1 MPYRDMAAQPRA
13 RLTARQVPGGSRQER
28 NRIVLLLA
36 EWIQQAEAGGE
47 LRRNIRRDGNKH
59 AA

>member
-1 MPYRDMAAQPRA
+1 MPYRGMAAHPPA
-13 RLTARQVPGGSRQER
+13 LIARQVPGGPRQER

-36 EWIQQAEAGGE
+36 EWIQQAEAGGGV
-47 LRRNIRRDGNKH
+47 RRNIRRDGNKH

>member
-1 MPYRDMAAQPRA
+1 MPYRGMAAHPRG
-13 RLTARQVPGGSRQER
+13 LIARQVPGGPRQER

-47 LRRNIRRDGNKH
+47 VRRNIRRDGNKH